1 MKTLTNTTNEKRGA
15 MSVKTRRYAMLVLSI
30 ASIVLLFLLF
40 FLKFYSYSYELQN
53 EGPSFFLERVN
64 KTVNAI
70 GIFQGS
76 DNGMVWATFVGV
88 FLAFVGGIA
97 HFIKSLRAF
106 FASEEKQSQASRKLL
121 TYVAVAT
128 GLFFLISVIYCFT
141 QSTSSKSYSPA
152 SWIPFALSLALIIVH
167 AFFSCTEEEKRNRQR
182 KSRASSFLGAEFFI
196 YGAIV
201 VALTISAALSDLLS
215 VTFQPSWVFQDILI
229 NGFDAITD
237 SSSAGSGTFVAFV
250 VTLVLMVSITLF
262 VFSTAAFISRSRFF
276 YKITLAEILFGM
288 VCTFSFA
295 MLGKYYELVQNLN
308 ERGLAPWL
316 EEYVGTG
323 NLETSFTYEAKSGT
337 LWFFIGVAAV
347 CALALIRS
355 PYTKATA
362 RLADASV
369 APKAG
374 ILPANEKATASGV
387 SAPVAAPS
395 AQGFAATA
403 AAPASKTVDAAP
415 VLADPCPAFT
425 ELDAKKEQYAVAL
438 AEAKESAQENA
449 TLPSLVQYAVDY
461 ARDSR
466 LHLFYTAEDIAT
478 FVAGLGATR
487 LTILQGMSGTGKTS
501 LPKIFAETF
510 FGVCDIIEIESSWR
524 DKNELLGYYNEF
536 SRTYTPKKF
545 TQALYRAALNP
556 ETITL
561 IVLDEMNLSR
571 IEYYFSDFLSLME
584 NEEDKREIK
593 LLNVGLFRTEVD
605 GARQAYSALV
615 DGHTLKIP
623 PNVWFIGTANR
634 DESTFEISD
643 KVYDRAHT
651 MNFNKR
657 APRVEVRSEPL
668 PRRYVSTEQFLQ
680 LLKEAKEANRF
691 DAASDPLVKEV
702 ETLVAPYNI
711 SFGNRIAN
719 QIEAFVSIYCA
730 CFAHPESVR
739 QNAIETILLSKVVA
753 KLEQKSIEDKE
764 ALAAEFAKRGLHRC
778 SEFIL
783 KLSEE

>member
-1 MKTLTNTTNEKRGA
+1 MDNTTNTTSKKRSGMPA
-15 MSVKTRRYAMLVLSI
+15 VVRRYVMLGLSI
-30 ASIVLLFLLF
+30 ASLALLFLLF
-40 FLKFYSYSYELQN
+40 FLKFYSYTYETQDAVGAPVF
-53 EGPSFFLERVN
+53 EKVK
-64 KTVNAI
+64 KTVRAI
-70 GIFQGS
+70 GIFQGT
-76 DNGMVWATFVGV
+76 DNEMVWVAFLVV
-88 FLAFVGGIA
+88 FLAFAGGVFF
-97 HFIKSLRAF
+97 FIKSLRAF
-106 FASEEKQSQASRKLL
+106 FASVEKQSQESRRLL
-121 TYVAVAT
+121 SYVAIAT
-128 GLFFLISVIYCFT
+128 GLFFLVSVVYCFV
-141 QSTSSKSYSPA
+141 QSSSSVSYSPA
-152 SWIPFALSLALIIVH
+152 TWIPFAISLALIIAH
-167 AFFSCTEEEKRNRQR
+167 LFFSYAEEESRGSNI
-182 KSRASSFLGAEFFI
+182 RASSLWGIEFFV
-196 YGAIV
+196 YGTVIA
-201 VALTISAALSDLLS
+201 ALTVWATLSDILK
-215 VTFQPSWVFQDILI
+215 VTFQPSWVFNDILI

-237 SSSAGSGTFVAFV
+237 SGSAGAGTLVSFI
-250 VTLVLMVSITLF
+250 VTLILMATVTLF
-262 VFSTAAFISRSRFF
+262 VFSTAALISRSRLF
-276 YKITLAEILFGM
+276 YRITLAEILFGTIA
-288 VCTFSFA
+288 TFSLA
-295 MLGKYYELVQNLN
+295 MLGKYYELVQSLN
-308 ERGLAPWL
+308 EERVAPWL
-316 EEYVGTG
+316 EQYIGSSVLGT
-323 NLETSFTYEAKSGT
+323 EFTYEAKSGAI
-337 LWFFIGVAAV
+337 WFFVAVAV
-347 CALALIRS
+347 ICVLALIRS
-355 PYTKATA
+355 PYTKAAQLVEAPTSPGTGTLPTNKRVA
-362 RLADASV
+362 ADGASASRPMPSAQAVAPASV
-369 APKAG
+369 A
-374 ILPANEKATASGV
+374 ETA
-387 SAPVAAPS
+387 
-395 AQGFAATA
+395 
-403 AAPASKTVDAAP
+403 DA
-415 VLADPCPAFT
+415 ADPCPAFT
-425 ELDAKKEQYAVAL
+425 ELDSKREQYAASL
-438 AEAKESAQENA
+438 AEAKESAQERV

-510 FGVCDIIEIESSWR
+510 FGVCDVIEIESSWR

-556 ETITL
+556 ERITL

-593 LLNVGLFRTEVD
+593 LLNVGLFRTEVN

-623 PNVWFIGTANR
+623 SNVWFIGTANR

-657 APRVEVRSEPL
+657 ASRVTVHGEPL

-680 LLKEAKEANRF
+680 LLREAKETNRF
-691 DAASDPLVKEV
+691 DVTSDPLVKEV

-719 QIEAFVSIYCA
+719 QIEAFVSVYCA
-730 CFAHPESVR
+730 CFAHSDGAKH
-739 QNAIETILLSKVVA
+739 NAIETILLSKVVS

-764 ALAAEFAKRGLHRC
+764 ELAAEFAKRGLRKC